1 MVSEMHVKGIYLGT
15 TLIGRGTS
23 VIIGGLL
30 SGLKR
35 PRDTEELRE
44 KTDFFVKPV
53 GQRRAGRAR

>member
-1 MVSEMHVKGIYLGT
+1 MVSEMHVKEIYLG
-15 TLIGRGTS
+15 IGRGTS
-23 VIIGGLL
+23 VIGGLL

-44 KTDFFVKPV
+44 KTDFVVKPV